1 MELRRKTIDINTIE
15 EPGSLK
21 FLYENAFGRV
31 LLKVATLPVFSIIAG
46 AFLDSSLSKRFIKGF
61 IEKNHIDMYDYGR
74 SGSYESFNDF
84 FTRRVREGVRPI
96 DEDSSS
102 LISPCDG
109 KLTAFPLDGDRIFA
123 VKGSRYSAADLL
135 KDEKLA
141 DEYRGG
147 TALVFR
153 LTVDDYHRYCYIDD
167 GRKGDNIHI
176 RGVLHTVQPIA
187 LRNVPVFKHNSREY
201 TVMDTENFGRVIQIE
216 VGALMV
222 GKIKNHQRVCEI
234 KRGREKGM
242 FLFGGSTIILLFKEG
257 AVSIDEEIL
266 KNTEKDFETAVKMGE
281 KIGEAGRRTQQ

>member
-1 MELRRKTIDINTIE
+1 MELSRKTIDINTIE
-15 EPGSLK
+15 EPGTLK
-21 FLYENAFGRV
+21 FLYENAFGRA
-31 LLKVATLPVFSIIAG
+31 LLKIATLPVFSIIAG

-74 SGSYESFNDF
+74 SGSYTSFNDF
-84 FTRRVREGVRPI
+84 FTRKVREGVRPV
-96 DEDSSS
+96 DEDPDS

-109 KLTAFPLDGDRIFA
+109 KLTAFTIDGDQIFA
-123 VKGSRYSAADLL
+123 IKGSFYSVADLL
-135 KDEKLA
+135 KDEELA
-141 DEYRGG
+141 DEYREG

-167 GRKGDNIHI
+167 GRKDDNVHL
-176 RGVLHTVQPIA
+176 RGRLHTVQPIA
-187 LRNVPVFKHNSREY
+187 LRNVPVFVQNSREY
-201 TVMDTENFGRVIQIE
+201 TVMDTEHFGRVIQIE

-257 AVSIDEEIL
+257 AVNIDGEIFQ
-266 KNTEKDFETAVKMGE
+266 NTERDLETVVKMGE